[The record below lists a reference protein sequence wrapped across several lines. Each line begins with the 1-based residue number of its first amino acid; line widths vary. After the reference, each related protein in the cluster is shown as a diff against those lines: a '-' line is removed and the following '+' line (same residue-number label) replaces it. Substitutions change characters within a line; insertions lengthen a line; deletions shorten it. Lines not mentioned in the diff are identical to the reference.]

1 MFGFAWY
8 FEKSVE
14 WVALLIVCT
23 VGFSSPTDGAADEH
37 VIALLDFECC
47 RIYKR
52 LFASLDWELCG
63 SFGFCMMVGG
73 DVVLVMDI
81 SVTLCFGW
89 LSRI

>member
-52 LFASLDWELCG
+52 LFASLD
-63 SFGFCMMVGG
+63 
-73 DVVLVMDI
+73 
-81 SVTLCFGW
+81 
-89 LSRI
+89 

>member
-1 MFGFAWY
+1 MVVSPMVAVGVNCSSCFCAGCTMFGFAWY

-52 LFASLDWELCG
+52 LFASLD
-63 SFGFCMMVGG
+63 
-73 DVVLVMDI
+73 
-81 SVTLCFGW
+81 
-89 LSRI
+89 